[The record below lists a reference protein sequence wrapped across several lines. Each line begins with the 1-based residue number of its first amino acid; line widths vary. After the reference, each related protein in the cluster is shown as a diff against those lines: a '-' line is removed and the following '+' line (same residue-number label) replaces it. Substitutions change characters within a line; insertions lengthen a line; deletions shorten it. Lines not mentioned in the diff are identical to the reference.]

1 MTVRHGTNRG
11 KSQDFNE
18 MQDVQILDT
27 DCLSIRQP
35 ADSRAHGPDPSP
47 CYNSRRLASILKH
60 YRRLGASEVSAPSL
74 FFLVRQDVQD
84 VRSLFRA
91 SRTEFFCGEWLD
103 DADLHWTPD
112 MVAPVNPDEIEA
124 FDPPRELN
132 WPDFAD
138 SMIIRHSIHHDRPR
152 IWKNIELDL
161 YSRPNESREEFLERC
176 HQQEVRERV
185 SQREELRNV
194 YLHRV
199 LELKTAMMKMVAEE
213 SSVDMHRDRRLAT
226 VRSLFSDLAQE
237 WDRLPLHDN
246 EPTVRKGPRA
256 DRTDRDL
263 HEMVESFRADLR
275 YRFGRIQV
283 EFRPRVGDL
292 EPYDVPVSH
301 SQVEIISRGFLW
313 S

>member
-1 MTVRHGTNRG
+1 
-11 KSQDFNE
+11 
-18 MQDVQILDT
+18 
-27 DCLSIRQP
+27 
-35 ADSRAHGPDPSP
+35 
-47 CYNSRRLASILKH
+47 
-60 YRRLGASEVSAPSL
+60 
-74 FFLVRQDVQD
+74 
-84 VRSLFRA
+84 
-91 SRTEFFCGEWLD
+91 
-103 DADLHWTPD
+103 
-112 MVAPVNPDEIEA
+112 MVAPVNPDEIEE

-152 IWKNIELDL
+152 IWKNTELDL

-176 HQQEVRERV
+176 HRKKVRERV

-194 YLHRV
+194 YLRRV

-213 SSVDMHRDRRLAT
+213 RSVDMDRDRRLAT

-237 WDRLPLHDN
+237 WDRLPLHDY
-246 EPTVRKGPRA
+246 EPTLRKSPGA

-263 HEMVESFRADLR
+263 HEMFESFRADLR
-275 YRFGRIQV
+275 YRFSRIQV
-283 EFRPRVGDL
+283 GFRPRVEDL